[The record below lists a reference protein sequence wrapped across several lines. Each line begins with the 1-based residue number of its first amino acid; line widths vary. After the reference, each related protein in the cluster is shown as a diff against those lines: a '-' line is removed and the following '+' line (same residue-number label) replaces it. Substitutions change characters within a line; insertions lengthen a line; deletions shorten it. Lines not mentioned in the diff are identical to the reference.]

1 MTGNYQTMSG
11 LVLHKLI
18 ELLVESSYSS
28 RELDMGTVCLRLK
41 SANDKWEEQW
51 LESLCREVSN
61 WTELNLW

>member
-28 RELDMGTVCLRLK
+28 REFDMGTVCLRLK
-41 SANDKWEEQW
+41 GATEKSEEQW
-51 LESLCREVSN
+51 LESMCREVSN
-61 WTELNLW
+61 WT